1 MSPAKDEGSSCH
13 KGKEIATNDPLAKI
27 VGEEAPLSKLDRS
40 KEEEEGYDLNSKCP
54 PLIDPWYD
62 TNIYFLVVPG
72 DYLPL
77 PPGHVWLS
85 ICCHD
90 TEVSWAL
97 LASSINDLDIRQGT
111 SLPMPILFEFRLE
124 RVGR

>member
-13 KGKEIATNDPLAKI
+13 KGKEIATNDPPAKI
-27 VGEEAPLSKLDRS
+27 VGEEAPFS
-40 KEEEEGYDLNSKCP
+40 KEEEEGCDLNGKCP
-54 PLIDPWYD
+54 LLIDPWYD

-90 TEVSWAL
+90 TEVSWVL
-97 LASSINDLDIRQGT
+97 LASSINDLDICQGT
-111 SLPMPILFEFRLE
+111 SIPMPILFEFRLE

>member
-27 VGEEAPLSKLDRS
+27 VGEEAPLSKSDRS
-40 KEEEEGYDLNSKCP
+40 KEEEEGYDLNSKCL

-97 LASSINDLDIRQGT
+97 LASSINDLDIHQGT

>member
-13 KGKEIATNDPLAKI
+13 KGKEIATNDPPAKI
-27 VGEEAPLSKLDRS
+27 VGEEAPFS
-40 KEEEEGYDLNSKCP
+40 KEEEEGCDLNDKCP
-54 PLIDPWYD
+54 LLIDPWYD

-90 TEVSWAL
+90 TEVSWVL